1 MLKMEIPEWFDC
13 IYSHGIPIIWAR
25 RKFPIVALALVFQEV
40 KKTTDDFRSLFE
52 QIRLLTGI
60 KKLYI
65 ISLHLFIDGQEICSK
80 DFPYFNVGEDHVLLC
95 DLRVLFSDEEWQNLD
110 ASLGDDWKTIEV
122 QCVPN
127 LKEDLILTTW
137 GVHVYKQ
144 ETSINNIRFV
154 PSNLNEAFSNMR
166 SPWLVLRRPYEQ
178 YMKHILNSFKF
189 TDMLNLNADVA
200 DIYSKV
206 NFRCLI
212 NTKAKITDEASS
224 SLCGASL
231 KQDHEDSA
239 ADVVQ
244 VLEMLKESVPK
255 YIAEHE
261 CYQFEDRSL
270 ESLLTAYVELEN
282 NLNIRM
288 PIVLAYTGDILG
300 TSHRYWGNTDI
311 KLGDPVFKSVLSRFN
326 AFPFRVGTGIETP
339 VTVLVLKCHSEFEE
353 EASSSSIE
361 ESLEEGYHDPE
372 FEELM
377 RRIEQDAM
385 SLNKHYG
392 KMKASIVQID
402 APVFFGIYE
411 TEAYFFEPLMRNRF
425 TRLMMFGSPFKI
437 KITPYGMIRSED
449 ESLPMV
455 RTCLWLLFF
464 VLFVL
469 IILSYNCTLRIL
481 LFSLRIL
488 VFCLLLVM
496 KIFVVSCK
504 KVYRI
509 TNNSIMRVKKKEL

>member
-1 MLKMEIPEWFDC
+1 
-13 IYSHGIPIIWAR
+13 
-25 RKFPIVALALVFQEV
+25 
-40 KKTTDDFRSLFE
+40 
-52 QIRLLTGI
+52 
-60 KKLYI
+60 
-65 ISLHLFIDGQEICSK
+65 
-80 DFPYFNVGEDHVLLC
+80 
-95 DLRVLFSDEEWQNLD
+95 
-110 ASLGDDWKTIEV
+110 
-122 QCVPN
+122 
-127 LKEDLILTTW
+127 
-137 GVHVYKQ
+137 
-144 ETSINNIRFV
+144 
-154 PSNLNEAFSNMR
+154 
-166 SPWLVLRRPYEQ
+166 
-178 YMKHILNSFKF
+178 
-189 TDMLNLNADVA
+189 MLNLNADVA
-200 DIYSKV
+200 DIFPKV
-206 NFRCLI
+206 IFRWLT
-212 NTKAKITDEASS
+212 NTKAEITDEASS

-231 KQDHEDSA
+231 KQDHEDST

-244 VLEMLKESVPK
+244 VLEMLKENVPK
-255 YIAEHE
+255 HIAEHE
-261 CYQFEDRSL
+261 SYQIEDRSV

-282 NLNIRM
+282 TLNIRM
-288 PIVLAYTGDILG
+288 PIVLEYTSNILG
-300 TSHRYWGNTDI
+300 TSHRYWGYTNI
-311 KLGDPVFKSVLSRFN
+311 KLGDPGFKSVLSRFN
-326 AFPFRVGTGIETP
+326 DFPFRVGTTPETSA
-339 VTVLVLKCHSEFEE
+339 TFLVLKCHPEFEE

-361 ESLEEGYHDPE
+361 ESLEEGYHDPV
-372 FEELM
+372 FEEFM

-402 APVFFGIYE
+402 GPFSEFYE
-411 TEAYFFEPLMRNRF
+411 TEAFLFKTIMRNRF
-425 TRLMMFGSPFKI
+425 MRLMMFGSPFKI